1 METVIYRERG
11 ETWHMDAAIPVP
23 SFSAWEP
30 TLLLLPKSVGV
41 ECGSFV
47 IEIILIYS
55 GAKPSMSK
63 GLCVNQKRRWC
74 NWKCF
79 SKLHVSEWPW
89 VINRGAEAGTHIPHQ
104 WWVSPEELFGSVN
117 SCSLHFRLIGG
128 RPLEEEASLHW
139 GTTFIDDLFRGWSF
153 YAKL

>member
-1 METVIYRERG
+1 
-11 ETWHMDAAIPVP
+11 MDAAIPVP

-63 GLCVNQKRRWC
+63 GLFVNQKRR
-74 NWKCF
+74 
-79 SKLHVSEWPW
+79 
-89 VINRGAEAGTHIPHQ
+89 
-104 WWVSPEELFGSVN
+104 
-117 SCSLHFRLIGG
+117 
-128 RPLEEEASLHW
+128 
-139 GTTFIDDLFRGWSF
+139 
-153 YAKL
+153 